1 MFDHIAE
8 FSILSPCSGVLLSCS
23 SLPDSTT
30 DVQWPFGSEA
40 ANLRYGNVI
49 DVATPCLIV
58 DPLDLNIGEVHFFRT
73 ESPGSDHGMN
83 AEQHV
88 DGNRDPLSPPLNPD
102 GCEVIDNAVQT
113 SLTAQQNNRIHL
125 MRHST
130 KPPPNHPIYRRHAK
144 LRAKLFSHS
153 VHRQKIRLRPGPTS

>member
-30 DVQWPFGSEA
+30 DVQWPFGSAA

-73 ESPGSDHGMN
+73 ESPGNDHGMN
-83 AEQHV
+83 V
-88 DGNRDPLSPPLNPD
+88 NSMWTG
-102 GCEVIDNAVQT
+102 
-113 SLTAQQNNRIHL
+113 TAI
-125 MRHST
+125 
-130 KPPPNHPIYRRHAK
+130 P
-144 LRAKLFSHS
+144 
-153 VHRQKIRLRPGPTS
+153 